1 MRGAGL
7 MKVTVI
13 AKNIELTPALKE
25 MVEKKI
31 SKLEK
36 YFGPN
41 VEARATLSVQKNR
54 QRVEVTIPFNGVI
67 LRGEEVTDDMYK
79 SIDLVEE
86 KLVRQIRKQ
95 RTKLSRKNN
104 SGSLRYP
111 EFNSLEFKNEDTDED
126 TSRIVKTKSF
136 NVKPMSA
143 DEAVLQM
150 ELLGHSFFVYQD
162 ADTNN
167 VSVVYKRKNDDF
179 LFSLIVIIACLF
191 YSLFFLNIFC

>member
-1 MRGAGL
+1 
-7 MKVTVI
+7 
-13 AKNIELTPALKE
+13 

-167 VSVVYKRKNDDF
+167 VSVVYKRKDGNYG
-179 LFSLIVIIACLF
+179 LIEPE
-191 YSLFFLNIFC
+191 YK

>member
-1 MRGAGL
+1 

-13 AKNIELTPALKE
+13 TKNIELTPALKE

-167 VSVVYKRKNDDF
+167 VSVVYKRKDGNYG
-179 LFSLIVIIACLF
+179 LIEPE
-191 YSLFFLNIFC
+191 YK